1 MTLTRAK
8 LLHAI
13 GWGIMLLLLLIGH
26 SYGPFDSQPLMGI
39 MIAVVLVVFV
49 GVILLDVGVG
59 VEKPD
64 ERATGNFYKAN
75 SLLFNLIDVAL
86 LLYIIFGNEAPLTI
100 PYEYILILIALIN
113 IIQDVAFLFYEN
125 RSE

>member
-13 GWGIMLLLLLIGH
+13 GWGIMLLLMLIAR
-26 SYGPFDSQPLMGI
+26 SYGPIDSQPLLGI
-39 MIAVVLVVFV
+39 MIALVLVVFV
-49 GVILLDVGVG
+49 GVILLDIGVG

-86 LLYIIFGNEAPLTI
+86 VLYLVFGDDAPLTI

-113 IIQDVAFLFYEN
+113 IIQDAAFLYYES

>member
-13 GWGIMLLLLLIGH
+13 GWGIMLLLLLIGR

-39 MIAVVLVVFV
+39 AIAVILVVFV
-49 GVILLDVGVG
+49 GVILLDIGVG

-100 PYEYILILIALIN
+100 SYDYVLILIALIN
-113 IIQDVAFLFYEN
+113 IIQDAAFLYYES

>member
-13 GWGIMLLLLLIGH
+13 GWGIMLLLLLIGR

-39 MIAVVLVVFV
+39 AIAVILVVFV

-86 LLYIIFGNEAPLTI
+86 LLYIIFGNEVPLTI
-100 PYEYILILIALIN
+100 SYDYVLILIALIN
-113 IIQDVAFLFYEN
+113 IIQDAAFLYYES

>member
-13 GWGIMLLLLLIGH
+13 GWGIMLLLMLIGR
-26 SYGPFDSQPLMGI
+26 SYGPIDSQPLMGI
-39 MIAVVLVVFV
+39 AIAVTLVVFV
-49 GVILLDVGVG
+49 GVILLDIGVG

-86 LLYIIFGNEAPLTI
+86 LCSGTTRRLPSHTSI
-100 PYEYILILIALIN
+100 
-113 IIQDVAFLFYEN
+113 
-125 RSE
+125 S

>member
-13 GWGIMLLLLLIGH
+13 GWGIMLLLLLIGR

-39 MIAVVLVVFV
+39 AIAVILVVFV
-49 GVILLDVGVG
+49 GVIVLDVGVG

-113 IIQDVAFLFYEN
+113 IIQDAAFLYYES

>member
-13 GWGIMLLLLLIGH
+13 GWGIMLLLLLIGR
-26 SYGPFDSQPLMGI
+26 SYGPFHSQPLMGI
-39 MIAVVLVVFV
+39 AIAVILVVFV

-86 LLYIIFGNEAPLTI
+86 VLYLVFGDDAPLTI

-113 IIQDVAFLFYEN
+113 IIQDVAFLYYEN

>member
-13 GWGIMLLLLLIGH
+13 GWGIMLLLLLIGR

-39 MIAVVLVVFV
+39 AIAVILVVFV

-86 LLYIIFGNEAPLTI
+86 LTYIIFGNEAPLTI
-100 PYEYILILIALIN
+100 SYDYVLILIALIN
-113 IIQDVAFLFYEN
+113 IIQDAAFLFYEN

>member
-13 GWGIMLLLLLIGH
+13 GWGIMLLLLLIGR

-39 MIAVVLVVFV
+39 AIAVILVVFV

-59 VEKPD
+59 VDKPD

-113 IIQDVAFLFYEN
+113 IIQDAAFLYYES

>member
-13 GWGIMLLLLLIGH
+13 GWGIMLLLLLIGR

-100 PYEYILILIALIN
+100 SYDYVLILIALIN
-113 IIQDVAFLFYEN
+113 IIQDVAFLYYEN

>member
-13 GWGIMLLLLLIGH
+13 GWGIMLLLLLIGR

-39 MIAVVLVVFV
+39 AIAVILVVFV

-100 PYEYILILIALIN
+100 SYDYVLILIALIN
-113 IIQDVAFLFYEN
+113 IIQDAAFLFYEN

>member
-13 GWGIMLLLLLIGH
+13 GWGIMLLLLLIGR

-39 MIAVVLVVFV
+39 AIAVILVVFV

-86 LLYIIFGNEAPLTI
+86 LLNIIFGNEAPLTI
-100 PYEYILILIALIN
+100 SYDYVLILVALSN
-113 IIQDVAFLFYEN
+113 IIQDAAFLYYES

>member
-13 GWGIMLLLLLIGH
+13 GWGIMLLLMLIAR
-26 SYGPFDSQPLMGI
+26 SYGPIDSQPLMGI
-39 MIAVVLVVFV
+39 AIAVTLVVFV
-49 GVILLDVGVG
+49 GVILLDIGVG

-75 SLLFNLIDVAL
+75 SH
-86 LLYIIFGNEAPLTI
+86 EAMNSDGI
-100 PYEYILILIALIN
+100 
-113 IIQDVAFLFYEN
+113 
-125 RSE
+125 